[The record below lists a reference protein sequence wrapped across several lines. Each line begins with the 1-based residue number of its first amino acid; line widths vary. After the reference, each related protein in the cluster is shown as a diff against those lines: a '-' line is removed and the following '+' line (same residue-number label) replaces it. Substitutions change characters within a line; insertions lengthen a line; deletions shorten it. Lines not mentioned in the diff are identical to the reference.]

1 MRALVH
7 DGRERM
13 LERHDDEAARRGN
26 VARL

>member
-7 DGRERM
+7 DGREGM
-13 LERHDDEAARRGN
+13 LERHDDESARRAN